1 MSVQEEDKVEIGLE
15 IPKFNVDTLYE
26 NVPKPLPDKSSLFLF
41 CGMPRSG
48 KTALATS
55 LLVTTK
61 PQKIYNGVFN
71 HVFLFIPETSYN
83 SLTNS
88 PFQSLSK
95 DKIIFEF
102 NEETL
107 AALIHRLE
115 VATKLKQTSLV
126 IIDDFMSNLKDIKV
140 RKSLERLIAN
150 RRHLRTSIFL
160 ISQNYNAIPL
170 TTRKMITA
178 MFMFKPGNLKEL
190 DNIRQE
196 LIPRDKD
203 EFQKMFNYVFKPS
216 DAEEDKHMFIYINV
230 ETGEIYKKF
239 NKLVIK

>member
-1 MSVQEEDKVEIGLE
+1 MSVQETDVVEIGLE

-26 NVPKPLPDKSSLFLF
+26 NVPPPLPNKSSLFLF
-41 CGMPRSG
+41 CGVPRSG

-83 SLTNS
+83 SLSNS

-95 DKIIFEF
+95 DKIIFDF

-107 AALIHRLE
+107 GALIRRLE
-115 VATKLKQTSLV
+115 AATKQKQTSLV
-126 IIDDFMSNLKDIKV
+126 IIDDFMSNLKDVRI

-190 DNIRQE
+190 DNIRTE
-196 LIPRDKD
+196 LIPLDKD
-203 EFQKMFNYVFKPS
+203 EFIKMFNYVFKPS
-216 DAEEDKHMFIYINV
+216 DKEADKHMFMYIDV
-230 ETGEIYKKF
+230 ENSQIYKKF
-239 NKLVIK
+239 NRLVIQ